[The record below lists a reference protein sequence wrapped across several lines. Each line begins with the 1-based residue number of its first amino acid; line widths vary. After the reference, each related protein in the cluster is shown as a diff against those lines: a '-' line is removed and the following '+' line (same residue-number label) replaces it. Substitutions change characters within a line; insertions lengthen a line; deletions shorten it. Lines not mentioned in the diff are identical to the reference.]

1 MSGVLNYFYSTPTEG
16 NNPEQKTPIKPP
28 VIIETPSHGSVIQ
41 ELSQF
46 NMSSMNPID
55 KLEDGTP
62 IKKVVIKEK
71 PFEVEL
77 KFQRTRILKIEE
89 QEETMEQK
97 VSKLETE
104 VSNLREDIASLKAM
118 ITGQLVL

>member
-1 MSGVLNYFYSTPTEG
+1 MSRIIRST
-16 NNPEQKTPIKPP
+16 
-28 VIIETPSHGSVIQ
+28 
-41 ELSQF
+41 
-46 NMSSMNPID
+46 MNPVN

-62 IKKVVIKEK
+62 IKKVVTKEK

-97 VSKLETE
+97 VSKYVRLIY
-104 VSNLREDIASLKAM
+104 LRIS
-118 ITGQLVL
+118 